1 MRKNLNKLELLSEMY
16 EMTEHNLF
24 CYSENSLMTKPKN
37 KFIKE
42 WNREKEKLEL
52 LKEMIEEEKQ
62 TMKAKNI
69 NFTQKHRLKMYPN
82 TIYYVRNSNGRFLAY
97 SIELEEAK
105 RYAEEYK
112 TEYMKDKL
120 NNKVGVYV
128 FDKEGKNLYVAKG
141 TKKGEIEEFE

>member
-1 MRKNLNKLELLSEMY
+1 MNKLELFNEMY
-16 EMTEHNLF
+16 ELTEHNLL
-24 CYSENSLMTKPKN
+24 CYSENYLMTKPKS

-52 LKEMIEEEKQ
+52 LKEIIEEEKQ
-62 TMKAKNI
+62 IMKVKNI
-69 NFTQKHRLKMYPN
+69 NFTQKQILKMYPN

-141 TKKGEIEEFE
+141 TKKEEIEEFE

>member
-1 MRKNLNKLELLSEMY
+1 MDKLELFNEMY

-52 LKEMIEEEKQ
+52 LKEIIEEEKQ
-62 TMKAKNI
+62 NMKVKNV
-69 NFTQKHRLKMYPN
+69 NFTKQQILMMYPDVK
-82 TIYYVRNSNGRFLAY
+82 YYVINSNGGLLAGC
-97 SIELEEAK
+97 IELEDAK
-105 RYAEEYK
+105 KCAEEYK
-112 TEYMKDKL
+112 KECMDDKL
-120 NNKVGVYV
+120 NNKMGVYV

-141 TKKGEIEEFE
+141 IENDKKKEDTEEFE

>member
-1 MRKNLNKLELLSEMY
+1 MNKLELLSEMY

-24 CYSENSLMTKPKN
+24 CYSENCLMTKPKN

-141 TKKGEIEEFE
+141 TKKEEIEEFE

>member
-1 MRKNLNKLELLSEMY
+1 MNRLELFNEMY

-24 CYSENSLMTKPKN
+24 CYSENSLMTKPKS

-52 LKEMIEEEKQ
+52 LKELIEEEKQ
-62 TMKAKNI
+62 IIKVKNI
-69 NFTQKHRLKMYPN
+69 NFTQKQILKMYPN
-82 TIYYVRNSNGRFLAY
+82 TIYYVKNSNGGLLAGC
-97 SIELEEAK
+97 IELEDAK

-128 FDKEGKNLYVAKG
+128 FDNKGKNLYVAKG
-141 TKKGEIEEFE
+141 TKIEETEEFE